1 MTLFW
6 IIIVQNNVIMDNE
19 NTRTVQTTIRLPIEL
34 MERVKRSAKREHRSF
49 NSYVEHTLDKAT
61 ELVFPKLKPED
72 FIISDEIKNLTAKN
86 FRRPSQEELDADP
99 KLAYLVE
106 KYKL

>member
-1 MTLFW
+1 
-6 IIIVQNNVIMDNE
+6 MDAD
-19 NTRTVQTTIRLPIEL
+19 NTRMVQTTVRLPIEL
-34 MERVKRSAKREHRSF
+34 VNRVKRQAKRENRSF
-49 NSYVEHTLDKAT
+49 NSFVEHTLDKAT

>member
-1 MTLFW
+1 
-6 IIIVQNNVIMDNE
+6 MDAD
-19 NTRTVQTTIRLPIEL
+19 NTRLVQTTVRLPIEL
-34 MERVKRSAKREHRSF
+34 VNRVKRQAKRENRSF
-49 NSYVEHTLDKAT
+49 NSFVEHTLDKAT

>member
-1 MTLFW
+1 
-6 IIIVQNNVIMDNE
+6 MDAD
-19 NTRTVQTTIRLPIEL
+19 NTRLVQTTVRLPIEL
-34 MERVKRSAKREHRSF
+34 VNRVKRQAKRENRSF
-49 NSYVEHTLDKAT
+49 NSFVEHTLDKAT

-86 FRRPSQEELDADP
+86 FRSPSQEELDADP